1 MATVLNSVTDQLV
14 PEPVDSIL
22 DLSCLPTAQKALSNV
37 SGKMEN
43 GSGKDFAVQNLDA
56 LELQRDVFRLGTW

>member
-1 MATVLNSVTDQLV
+1 MNSITDQLV

-22 DLSCLPTAQKALSNV
+22 DLSCLPTAQKALGNV
-37 SGKMEN
+37 NGKMEN

-56 LELQRDVFRLGTW
+56 LGLQRDVLRTGDLVIR